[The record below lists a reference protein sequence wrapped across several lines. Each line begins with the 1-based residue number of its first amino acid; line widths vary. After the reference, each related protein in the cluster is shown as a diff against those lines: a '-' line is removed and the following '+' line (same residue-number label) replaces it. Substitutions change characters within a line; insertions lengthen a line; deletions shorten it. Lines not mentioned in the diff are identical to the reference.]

1 MSVQHKKNFTKLDNQ
16 DHILVKKGLVV
27 VARRFLETRKVRLR
41 DGKVFFLFIRIL
53 FFSKNAT
60 YFVIDHHMYIPPAWT
75 SHSTFLN
82 LIFCEGRETGYVVP
96 IKMLIRKL
104 MPIKGTHCTFRFV
117 ELFYFIKTRSVYCLH
132 L

>member
-16 DHILVKKGLVV
+16 DHILVKKGLAA

-60 YFVIDHHMYIPPAWT
+60 YFVIDP
-75 SHSTFLN
+75 SSQN
-82 LIFCEGRETGYVVP
+82 LRRQNLGRKQLQY
-96 IKMLIRKL
+96 
-104 MPIKGTHCTFRFV
+104 
-117 ELFYFIKTRSVYCLH
+117 VYCVIFQKVKAIRQ
-132 L
+132 